1 MSDKIIY
8 PSIELFLYD
17 LKDGL
22 AQDETQINRNCENFC
37 KKIYGNL
44 DDQSFKK
51 EYAQIQ
57 KHIKND
63 ADRLE
68 LLKTKIKEFESS
80 KDGYYYPLQLGDTYA
95 LRVNY
100 SGSKV
105 NSKPNDN
112 EQDIDAKP
120 FETLK
125 QEIEKRIFQQTGTIG
140 QTWLVCGKLASA
152 KSDVEIE
159 NIAQKCYS
167 QIDSDCKWER
177 DFIGKGSLLNG
188 TIFELWYCPE
198 NLGVNGKEFWEK
210 FRKESYHVLIWL
222 FPSHITADGMR
233 ECVRTVY
240 YDFLRLWQ
248 YRHKVVW
255 AYYQSRYQKTK
266 LKKEYTEIQP
276 SINQASQLP
285 KLVQTNSLK
294 LSKLQKTLTTN
305 LINLSDYTIALTYL
319 DNQKS
324 VIEINLEN
332 YKYRLADMQTKYGG
346 SLEFL
351 KIFSD
356 ELYAKKYQQQLAVD
370 YATFSPGLTLLQNLN
385 STIQGI
391 IDFEQ
396 TKSDRNLNT
405 TIALVGV
412 GLATSQIASAVILVQ
427 DPNDYKDHLGFRA
440 EVFGWSVGIGVI
452 AIVLPLIFLRIF
464 RWLIALL
471 KCL

>member
-1 MSDKIIY
+1 MSNKIIY
-8 PSIELFLYD
+8 PSIDLFLYD

-22 AQDETQINRNCENFC
+22 AQDETQINRNCQNFC
-37 KKIYGNL
+37 QKIYGNL
-44 DDQSFKK
+44 DEENFKK
-51 EYAQIQ
+51 EYAQVQ
-57 KHIKND
+57 SHINND

-68 LLKTKIKEFESS
+68 LLETKIKKFESG

-95 LRVNY
+95 LQVNY
-100 SGSKV
+100 SGSNV

-112 EQDIDAKP
+112 EQDIDNEP
-120 FETLK
+120 FLTLK
-125 QEIEKRIFQQTGTIG
+125 QEIAQCISAQTGTIG
-140 QTWLVCGKLASA
+140 QTWLVWSKLTSTKTDA
-152 KSDVEIE
+152 EIE
-159 NIAQKCYS
+159 NVAQKCYS
-167 QIDSDCKWER
+167 QIDRDCKWER

-222 FPSHITADGMR
+222 FPSHITADEMR
-233 ECVRTVY
+233 VYVRTVY

-248 YRHKVVW
+248 YRHKIVW
-255 AYYQSRYQKTK
+255 AYYQSRYQKTI

-276 SINQASQLP
+276 SIIQTSQLP

-294 LSKLQKTLTTN
+294 LSQLQETLTTN

-332 YKYRLADMQTKYGG
+332 YNYRLTDMQTKYGG
-346 SLEFL
+346 SNLDFL

-385 STIQGI
+385 STIGGI

-396 TKSDRNLNT
+396 TKSDRTLNT
-405 TIALVGV
+405 TIAIASV
-412 GLATSQIASAVILVQ
+412 GLATSQIASAVILASVPENK
-427 DPNDYKDHLGFRA
+427 DPLAYQTTAF
-440 EVFGWSVGIGVI
+440 FWSLGIGAI
-452 AIVLPLIFLRIF
+452 AIVLALIILRIF
-464 RWLIALL
+464 RR
-471 KCL
+471 